1 MQIALLL
8 SSKYFEFISCVIHDG
23 ITFAPSNIYKCN
35 TISLITSMNKIL
47 MRILQ
52 RKVTCLNKTEIGD
65 DQGRF
70 VEGKCTKNATEL
82 IREMAVWFIEYTKAL
97 DKVRHEDI
105 FRMLKSSWKRSE
117 NS

>member
-1 MQIALLL
+1 
-8 SSKYFEFISCVIHDG
+8 
-23 ITFAPSNIYKCN
+23 
-35 TISLITSMNKIL
+35 
-47 MRILQ
+47 MRILR
-52 RKVTCLNKTEIGD
+52 RKIKCLNKTEIGD
-65 DQGRF
+65 DQDRF

-82 IREMAVWFIEYTKAL
+82 IRDIAVCFIEYTKAL